1 MANRI
6 LGGILGGLGKGV
18 YANAE
23 EAGRMQDARSLLE
36 MKMEFE
42 QKRDDMAAAKR
53 AGAAKNI
60 SDIYSK
66 ATSAQ
71 EVERTS
77 PNMADLSGG
86 DVTWKEE
93 KTPSQG
99 EALKSITTNPEF
111 WASAADAPEAAK
123 GILGMAAESAKEE
136 KEQTEKSAV
145 MSVFQ
150 KLRGE
155 YGDEKAAA
163 YANAIVSKKLD
174 PGAFKIDIKDVGGT
188 IYVDGK
194 PTGLTESQKE
204 KNARLG
210 VDLGDKTA
218 KKTAESVDR
227 ILKSFQSTKGTQGYN
242 GKFEEY
248 PISPMYRDVVER
260 AIQMNKTSE
269 GAVLNGLE
277 NLNKAGGKYEFK
289 TAPSGVTY
297 TLLPGTDIIVN
308 VAKPKEKQ
316 GETKEKRREV
326 AGANNEQGTREK
338 VAMPPGKWDKRGW
351 EK

>member
-23 EAGRMQDARSLLE
+23 EAGRMQDARSLFE

-71 EVERTS
+71 
-77 PNMADLSGG
+77 G
-86 DVTWKEE
+86 KEE

-111 WASAADAPEAAK
+111 WISAADAPEAAK

-136 KEQTEKSAV
+136 KEQAEKSAV

-163 YANAIVSKKLD
+163 YANVIVSKKFD

-204 KNARLG
+204 KNARLD

-248 PISPMYRDVVER
+248 PISPMYRDIVER